1 MDPTK
6 PGSRCP
12 MPWFARL
19 GIVAFCLFLL
29 KGLAWLAVPALMAYF
44 AAR

>member
-12 MPWFARL
+12 MPWYARL
-19 GIVAFCLFLL
+19 GFFAFLFFLV
-29 KGLAWLAVPALMAYF
+29 KGLLWMTVPALVAYF
-44 AAR
+44 ATR